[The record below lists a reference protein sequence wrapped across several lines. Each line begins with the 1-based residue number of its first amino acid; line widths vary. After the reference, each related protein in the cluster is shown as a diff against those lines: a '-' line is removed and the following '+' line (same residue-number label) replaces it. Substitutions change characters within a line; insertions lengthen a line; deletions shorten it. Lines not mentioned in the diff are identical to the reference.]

1 MPKQTK
7 ADQAI
12 HDAADEIRRETRAA
26 AAEVRIELGA
36 ARRETAA
43 VLREAM
49 TELRLTLS
57 EIWEPEGSAK
67 RSPSSPSG
75 GRMSRA
81 QRKELTRELLLDAAI
96 GVFAEKG
103 YHGASLD
110 DVADAAGF
118 TKGAVYSNFTRKSDL
133 FRALL
138 ERETER
144 YDQAL
149 TRTVEAVPPELL
161 PDVAA
166 ELLADPGVRPGDAD
180 AAGRVLAGGCARP
193 GPASIAPAY
202 ERPRGRSVRGET
214 ARRWSRTRVQPA
226 WPARRCLRRARDRTP
241 DEPRARI
248 PRVSSRSCWRRA
260 LRKLLATDPPGAEQR
275 LNAYTPGP

>member
-36 ARRETAA
+36 AKRETAA
-43 VLREAM
+43 ALREAL

-57 EIWEPEGSAK
+57 QIWEPEESAK
-67 RSPSSPSG
+67 RSSSTSG
-75 GRMSRA
+75 ARMSRA

-138 ERETER
+138 ERETGR

-149 TRTVEAVPPELL
+149 TRTVEAVPPQLL

-166 ELLADPGVRPGDAD
+166 ELLADPESDQETRTLLVEFWLAAVRDPGLRPSLLQTRDLVGQAFEAKLQDAGAEPGFSGRELAVLFD
-180 AAGRVLAGGCARP
+180 ALVTGLLMNRALDPEGEQPELLA
-193 GPASIAPAY
+193 
-202 ERPRGRSVRGET
+202 
-214 ARRWSRTRVQPA
+214 
-226 WPARRCLRRARDRTP
+226 
-241 DEPRARI
+241 
-248 PRVSSRSCWRRA
+248 RA
-260 LRKLLATDPPGAEQR
+260 LRKLLATDAPATGSH
-275 LNAYTPGP
+275 